1 MDDLTK
7 DPFEEYLRES
17 EPDKRSKGYA
27 WYTAIG
33 LQDVDGLNTLP
44 SIASCSRV
52 FIRMQGNFVITT
64 SPRKNGF

>member
-33 LQDVDGLNTLP
+33 LQDVDGLKT
-44 SIASCSRV
+44 SEYFEEYCDSKYKR
-52 FIRMQGNFVITT
+52 RNF
-64 SPRKNGF
+64 FC